1 MATAALNHMTP
12 EEYLTLE
19 RQARFRSEFV
29 GGRLVAMTGV
39 KRPHGVLVSALVR
52 EIDTLVME
60 RPCDVY
66 SSDMRVKI
74 SPTRDYVYPDVV
86 VACEPRFEDGVFDTL
101 VNPVVIMEVLSDST
115 EQYDRGEKFA
125 LYRKIESL
133 REYVL
138 LSQTEVMVEHYVRQ
152 GDFWHYTAFDDID
165 GSLVLSSLG
174 IEVPLRRVYLKALQ
188 PTIRVETEAQ
198 ER

>member
-12 EEYLTLE
+12 EEYLARE

-29 GGRLVAMTGV
+29 GGRLVAMVGAR
-39 KRPHGVLVSALVR
+39 RPHGVLVSALVR
-52 EIDTLVME
+52 EIDTQVME

-86 VACEPRFEDGVFDTL
+86 VACDPRFEDGVFDTL

-115 EQYDRGEKFA
+115 EAYDRGEKFA
-125 LYRKIESL
+125 LYRRIDTF

-138 LSQTEVMVEHYVRQ
+138 LSQKQVLVEHHVRH
-152 GDFWHYTAFDDID
+152 GDFWHCTVID
-165 GSLVLSSLG
+165 RLDQSLVLASLG
-174 IEVPLRRVYLKALQ
+174 IEVPLRRIYTKALQ
-188 PTIRVETEAQ
+188 PTIRVEPDPQ
-198 ER
+198 P